1 MIEEQI
7 MTTDSPGARIFQA
20 DRGKFA
26 FTPFAGSFI
35 APPCVQEARQFHH
48 RTRLHQTVMAMAM
61 EPANQDGTRPADDG
75 RRRGPPF
82 LKDGKL
88 FIISLR
94 SGRLANRL
102 MLFAQFIALAEE
114 QGHRIINFAF
124 HSYAHLF
131 ETTRRDIYCRYP
143 VALRR
148 SWLDVVPGVAAA
160 LRKTRICYQLVCY
173 GSIWNEYFPIF
184 GRQVVTLREKPGSKV
199 MPLDEPGIQ
208 AQIRDARI
216 VFAHGWLFRVPGS
229 WVQRHAGKIRD
240 YFRPIEEYAR
250 ASREAVDRLRRD
262 ADIVVGVHVRHGDY
276 RVWRGGKYFF
286 PASRYAGWMQELAAQ
301 FPERKVAFFVCSDE
315 PRNADEFPG
324 LSVGLGTGS
333 AMGDLHALA
342 GCDYIFGPQSTFPQW
357 ASFYGNKPLLLLK
370 DINDRL
376 ERAKFRVSWLDE

>member
-1 MIEEQI
+1 
-7 MTTDSPGARIFQA
+7 
-20 DRGKFA
+20 
-26 FTPFAGSFI
+26 
-35 APPCVQEARQFHH
+35 
-48 RTRLHQTVMAMAM
+48 
-61 EPANQDGTRPADDG
+61 
-75 RRRGPPF
+75 
-82 LKDGKL
+82 
-88 FIISLR
+88 
-94 SGRLANRL
+94 
-102 MLFAQFIALAEE
+102 
-114 QGHRIINFAF
+114 
-124 HSYAHLF
+124 
-131 ETTRRDIYCRYP
+131 
-143 VALRR
+143 
-148 SWLDVVPGVAAA
+148 
-160 LRKTRICYQLVCY
+160 
-173 GSIWNEYFPIF
+173 
-184 GRQVVTLREKPGSKV
+184 
-199 MPLDEPGIQ
+199 
-208 AQIRDARI
+208 
-216 VFAHGWLFRVPGS
+216 
-229 WVQRHAGKIRD
+229 VQRHAGKIRD
-240 YFRPIEEYAR
+240 YFRPIEEYDR